1 MPGSSN
7 PAHGI
12 CSTPCKTAQTRGI
25 HRVHDRS
32 TSHRPDLAGYAARKR
47 AARDLDYQI
56 YNRNNLHCRGKG
68 GSADKKTQ
76 RLTEEP
82 RIKQRCWNNS
92 SRRRLTFQPM
102 KTKGF
107 ADRIQTRSETFVS
120 TTPSRLKTQR
130 SELTDV
136 KDAESPVS
144 IGALTKETGRRRSS
158 EN

>member
-1 MPGSSN
+1 MERSN
-7 PAHGI
+7 SQMDPTIFFSGKVSHGREELKI
-12 CSTPCKTAQTRGI
+12 AVEKNPF
-25 HRVHDRS
+25 V
-32 TSHRPDLAGYAARKR
+32 TS
-47 AARDLDYQI
+47 
-56 YNRNNLHCRGKG
+56 
-68 GSADKKTQ
+68 
-76 RLTEEP
+76 EEP

-130 SELTDV
+130 SELTDD
-136 KDAESPVS
+136 KDVESPVS